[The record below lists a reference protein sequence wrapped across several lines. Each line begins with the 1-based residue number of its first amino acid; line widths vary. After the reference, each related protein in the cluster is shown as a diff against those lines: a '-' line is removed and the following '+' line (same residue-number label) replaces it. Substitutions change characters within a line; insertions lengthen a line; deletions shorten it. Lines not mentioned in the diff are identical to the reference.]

1 MTTNT
6 QSAYRIDTYERHTI
20 EMMEKPY
27 TGAQDLLDG
36 WFLTE
41 QEARDDYEHHK
52 IQAAAALDKI
62 QNRLNELSQELGFY
76 ITYGLEASCISIERG
91 GYTFWR
97 DMD

>member
-1 MTTNT
+1 MTNNT
-6 QSAYRIDTYERHTI
+6 QSAYRIDTYTRYRL

-36 WFLTE
+36 WFLTVH
-41 QEARDDYEHHK
+41 EAKDDYEHHK
-52 IQAAAALDKI
+52 MQAAAALDKI
-62 QNRLNELSQELGFY
+62 QSRLNELSRVLGFH
-76 ITYGLEASCISIERG
+76 ITHGLESSCISIERG